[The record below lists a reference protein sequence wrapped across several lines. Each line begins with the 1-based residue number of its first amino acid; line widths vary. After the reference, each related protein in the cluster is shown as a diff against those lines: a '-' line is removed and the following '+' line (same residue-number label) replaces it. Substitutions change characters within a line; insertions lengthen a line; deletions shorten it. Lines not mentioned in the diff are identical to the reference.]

1 MNDVDNTKNSQE
13 IPTIFDLKIEHYT
26 VNELKQILGI
36 IDVPYNKSIL
46 LKSMEK
52 IKKNIIE
59 LEEVGENKK
68 TEIMNFIKKMGTI
81 LENDLNQM
89 ERFGNLWK
97 KINITN
103 NKIIK
108 NQDLILKQNKT
119 IIENQKKI
127 LETIKTNNIQIN
139 K

>member
-1 MNDVDNTKNSQE
+1 MNNIDKTKNAQE
-13 IPTIFDLKIEHYT
+13 IPTIFDLNIEHYT
-26 VNELKQILGI
+26 VNELKKILGV

-46 LKSMEK
+46 LKSIEK

-68 TEIMNFIKKMGTI
+68 TEITNFIKKMGTI
-81 LENDLNQM
+81 LENDLNQI
-89 ERFGNLWK
+89 ERFGDLWK

-103 NKIIK
+103 SKIIK
-108 NQDLILKQNKT
+108 NQDLILKQNET
-119 IIENQKKI
+119 IIEFQKKI
-127 LETIKTNNIQIN
+127 LETLETNKQIN

>member
-1 MNDVDNTKNSQE
+1 MNNVDNAKNSQE
-13 IPTIFDLKIEHYT
+13 IPTIFDLNIEHYT

-46 LKSMEK
+46 LTSMEK

-59 LEEVGENKK
+59 LKEVGENKK
-68 TEIMNFIKKMGTI
+68 TEITNFIKKMGTI

-89 ERFGNLWK
+89 ERFGGLWK
-97 KINITN
+97 KINLTN

-127 LETIKTNNIQIN
+127 KNNLNII
-139 K
+139 

>member
-1 MNDVDNTKNSQE
+1 MNNIDNTKKVRE
-13 IPTIFDLKIEHYT
+13 IPTIFDLNIEHYT
-26 VNELKQILGI
+26 VNELKKILGI
-36 IDVPYNKSIL
+36 IDIPYNKSIL

-68 TEIMNFIKKMGTI
+68 MEITNFIKKMGTI
-81 LENDLNQM
+81 LENDLNQID
-89 ERFGNLWK
+89 RFGDLWK

-103 NKIIK
+103 SKIIK
-108 NQDLILKQNKT
+108 NQDLILKQNET
-119 IIENQKKI
+119 IIEFQKKI
-127 LETIKTNNIQIN
+127 LENIGN